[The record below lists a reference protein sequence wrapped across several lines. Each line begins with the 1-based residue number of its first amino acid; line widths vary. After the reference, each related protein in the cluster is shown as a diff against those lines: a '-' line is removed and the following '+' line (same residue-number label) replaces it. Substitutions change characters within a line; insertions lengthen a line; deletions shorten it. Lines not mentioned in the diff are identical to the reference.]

1 MTKRVSVGDYL
12 ELPEQVRPQELV
24 WGVVREPPAPK
35 YGHQSV
41 VGRVFF
47 ELETHVRAC
56 GLGVVCVA
64 PLDVILDTRRG
75 LVLQP
80 DVLFVSR
87 ERTHLIRDQ
96 VWGPPDL
103 VVEVVSRRTVIRDR
117 TTKVSWYRR
126 YGVRECWI
134 VEPPSRT
141 VIVINL
147 AVRGRRG
154 FRFFTGDDRVASA
167 VLPGL
172 DLPAAEYFSERVKG
186 LSTGSPTGPG

>member
-1 MTKRVSVGDYL
+1 MTKRVSVDDYL
-12 ELPEQVRPQELV
+12 ALAEQLRPHELV

-41 VGRVFF
+41 VGRVFY
-47 ELETHVRAC
+47 ELETHVRARD
-56 GLGVVCVA
+56 LGVVCVA
-64 PLDVILDTRRG
+64 PLDVILDLQRG

-87 ERTHLIRDQ
+87 ERTHIIRHQ
-96 VWGPPDL
+96 VWGAPDL

-134 VEPPSRT
+134 LDPSRRT
-141 VIVINL
+141 FVVADL
-147 AVRGRRG
+147 TRRGRSG
-154 FRFFTGDDRVASA
+154 FRFFKGDDPVKSV
-167 VLPGL
+167 VLPDL
-172 DLPAAEYFSERVKG
+172 VLPASSYFD
-186 LSTGSPTGPG
+186 